1 MTERPGRVG
10 TDATERLAL
19 TRPQAEAFV
28 TLNAEVAHDVEEPVT
43 TAPFD
48 ALRRGDAL
56 PAEPATHVRAG
67 EPEGVPVMALGSVGS
82 TPKTASE
89 TAMRFADSSVG

>member
-48 ALRRGDAL
+48 ALRWGASAQRPGPPRRPPCGLRTAL
-56 PAEPATHVRAG
+56 SGRRQTDGGSVRAG
-67 EPEGVPVMALGSVGS
+67 L
-82 TPKTASE
+82 TARIDE
-89 TAMRFADSSVG
+89 